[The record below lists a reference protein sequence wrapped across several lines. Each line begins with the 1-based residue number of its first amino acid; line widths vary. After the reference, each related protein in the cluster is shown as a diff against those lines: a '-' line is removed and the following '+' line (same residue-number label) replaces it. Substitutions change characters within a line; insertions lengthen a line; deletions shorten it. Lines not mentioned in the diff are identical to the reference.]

1 LGWLIGLLLPG
12 DHGFWALVGMAAMM
26 GGTMRAPLTGTMFA
40 VELTENMDVMLPV
53 FAASIMAYGVTVL
66 LLKRSILTERLARRG
81 QHITREYAF
90 DPFELTLAS
99 EVMTS
104 PVDTLPGSLPVNE
117 AVSFFTS
124 GEQRHRMYP
133 IVDAGGVLLGAVT
146 RADALRWRREGTPNA
161 STLFD
166 VVSDVSI
173 PTAFPDETIGTVAD
187 RMVTDE
193 LGRVPVITRETRRLV
208 GLIARKDLLRV
219 RAAAVALEREREAF
233 YFRWG
238 GTRRKTARMAVG
250 QPSSGPGV

>member
-1 LGWLIGLLLPG
+1 VVAILVVKAVIWVAALSSGTSGGVLAPLLILGGALGWLIGLLLPG

-40 VELTENMDVMLPV
+40 VELTGNMDVMLPV

-133 IVDAGGVLLGAVT
+133 IVDAGGLLLGAVT
-146 RADALRWRREGTPNA
+146 RADALRWRRGRTPNA

-166 VVSDVSI
+166 RGLRRFD
-173 PTAFPDETIGTVAD
+173 
-187 RMVTDE
+187 TDC
-193 LGRVPVITRETRRLV
+193 L
-208 GLIARKDLLRV
+208 
-219 RAAAVALEREREAF
+219 
-233 YFRWG
+233 
-238 GTRRKTARMAVG
+238 
-250 QPSSGPGV
+250 PG